1 MIFLAY
7 QSESEGGFTPMTL
20 HATYNRG
27 SGVWV
32 QRLPWY
38 GSFAWYGPKG
48 PPGSTDGLDGKA
60 ISKAFTAGHK
70 GSESGEPALV
80 VGGWHSAEV
89 ATISLVQDDEYTGQ
103 RATGHYG
110 AWIIGSESDEPWK
123 VEARDR
129 RGRLVGVVSSSPWS
143 RSS

>member
-7 QSESEGGFTPMTL
+7 QSESEGGFTPIIL

-27 SGVWV
+27 PGGWK

-48 PPGSTDGLDGKA
+48 PLGSTDGLDGEA

-80 VGGWHSAEV
+80 VGGWHSADV

-103 RATGHYG
+103 RQPATTGP
-110 AWIIGSESDEPWK
+110 GSS
-123 VEARDR
+123 VARVTNHGR
-129 RGRLVGVVSSSPWS
+129 WRLVIAGAGWWGS
-143 RSS
+143 